1 MIFNQ
6 LKSQNIYD
14 VDLINDSLKQNANS
28 VIRNNSTIYEKISD
42 SKYRVYY
49 HSAIT
54 ILNENGKQNSILY
67 INYDKNSKVSKIKGN
82 VYNEKGILVNKLE
95 KKQIHDFANYNSYTL
110 FSDNRT
116 ILISNDIKKYPI
128 TYEYEY
134 VVDYNGFVAFN
145 SWFPLPSY
153 EISSEQ
159 AELIYKTKT
168 ENDFR
173 YKTLNYNFD
182 FQTNYQN
189 QIYEYKWTSKL
200 IKAIEFEQFTPNIYT
215 FLPSILLSPN
225 KISFEGTVGDFSS
238 WENIGKWSYELIKNR
253 NKLSDETI
261 EKLKK
266 LCDTIPNRT
275 DKIRAVYE
283 FMQNKTRYVNIAV
296 GIGGF
301 QPITA
306 NDVDQK
312 GYGDC
317 KALSNYTKS
326 LLNVVEIEA
335 FYTIIGSGKNS
346 EILFSDFSS
355 ANQANHIILC
365 VPNNN
370 DTIWLECTNQNIP
383 FGYISSSNSNRYAL
397 LVTEKG
403 GFLTRTPNLNLENN
417 LQISKIELEL
427 NDNQQLNYKLN
438 SKFENYLYEKIFSLM
453 NETKIEQEKLLKEN
467 ILNDELQVKSYSISE
482 NKNEIPEAK
491 LNSIGIINGD
501 VSKTGNMLFIR
512 PNFGII
518 NPISQSIFKNRKQN
532 LFIPFGYFLI
542 DTLTLK
548 IPENYILEYL
558 PKNSEYNSKLGNY
571 KLNIQIENNTIS
583 IIREQKILNGNYE
596 KTTFLEIEKFFENI
610 EKTENERIILKLK

>member
-1 MIFNQ
+1 M
-6 LKSQNIYD
+6 
-14 VDLINDSLKQNANS
+14 
-28 VIRNNSTIYEKISD
+28 
-42 SKYRVYY
+42 
-49 HSAIT
+49 
-54 ILNENGKQNSILY
+54 
-67 INYDKNSKVSKIKGN
+67 
-82 VYNEKGILVNKLE
+82 
-95 KKQIHDFANYNSYTL
+95 
-110 FSDNRT
+110 
-116 ILISNDIKKYPI
+116 
-128 TYEYEY
+128 
-134 VVDYNGFVAFN
+134 
-145 SWFPLPSY
+145 
-153 EISSEQ
+153 
-159 AELIYKTKT
+159 
-168 ENDFR
+168 
-173 YKTLNYNFD
+173 
-182 FQTNYQN
+182 
-189 QIYEYKWTSKL
+189 
-200 IKAIEFEQFTPNIYT
+200 
-215 FLPSILLSPN
+215 
-225 KISFEGTVGDFSS
+225 
-238 WENIGKWSYELIKNR
+238 
-253 NKLSDETI
+253 
-261 EKLKK
+261 
-266 LCDTIPNRT
+266 
-275 DKIRAVYE
+275 
-283 FMQNKTRYVNIAV
+283 
-296 GIGGF
+296 
-301 QPITA
+301 
-306 NDVDQK
+306 
-312 GYGDC
+312 
-317 KALSNYTKS
+317 
-326 LLNVVEIEA
+326 
-335 FYTIIGSGKNS
+335 
-346 EILFSDFSS
+346 
-355 ANQANHIILC
+355 
-365 VPNNN
+365 
-370 DTIWLECTNQNIP
+370 
-383 FGYISSSNSNRYAL
+383 